1 MKNVNIDHRLPLT
14 IQGILRERVRIAA
27 DQITILRLE
36 GVAEYLWSGRLKQ
49 LGGLITTRQ
58 AIGLGRLISGSWKRI
73 LPMEH
78 HC

>member
-36 GVAEYLWSGRLKQ
+36 GVAENLWSGWLKQ
-49 LGGLITTRQ
+49 RRGARTTLQ
-58 AIGLGRLISGSWKRI
+58 TIGLARHIIKCWKPI
-73 LPMEH
+73 LPLEH
-78 HC
+78 HW